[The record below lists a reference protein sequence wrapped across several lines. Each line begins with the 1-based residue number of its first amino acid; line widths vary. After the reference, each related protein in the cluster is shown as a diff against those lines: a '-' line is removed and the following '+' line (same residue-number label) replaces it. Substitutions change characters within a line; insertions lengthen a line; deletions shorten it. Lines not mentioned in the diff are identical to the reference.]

1 MKNQHIL
8 MHFRIY
14 SLMRS
19 VILMNP
25 FAEKSMPISKTYES
39 FSCLYPRSYDPLETD
54 PYTKCRI
61 ILMNGTEF
69 EAVKFSH
76 QMARRC
82 PNQELRREL
91 AMTRRTEQQQQKK
104 LANLKPIQEDILR
117 HTIGYEQLAVDL
129 TAHLAKRVSSAH
141 VKQALDLA
149 LLEDFDHLYRYA
161 DLLDMDEGVHAEQ
174 LVGRYTEIMPG
185 RPTIIEHRFPR
196 DGIPCPLGKDAPLV
210 DKLAAMIITAAEQ
223 QTMNYYMNAT
233 GFYKNDLG
241 RRLYQEIAMIEEQH
255 VTQYEA
261 LMEAGTTWL
270 ECLLM
275 HEYVECYLYWSC
287 AETETDPY
295 IRQIWAKHL
304 EQEIAHLHKAAQLL
318 EQFEGKNWRQV
329 IPDAEFPA
337 PLKLESNIPYVRAS
351 LGTVQNT
358 YKDKCPVPVQALETA
373 DPFFAYQD
381 IVHKDT
387 SSTASHQIIDQ
398 YIRKNGMDYRYE
410 TAPHPVHP
418 LQDRTHDN
426 TQIGRDPQIPGYN
439 EFFPIGD

>member
-1 MKNQHIL
+1 
-8 MHFRIY
+8 MHP
-14 SLMRS
+14 
-19 VILMNP
+19 MNP
-25 FAEKSMPISKTYES
+25 FRERANPIET
-39 FSCLYPRSYDPLETD
+39 CLLDWRAMSPRAYDKRTVD
-54 PYTKCRI
+54 PYTRTRV

-69 EAVKFSH
+69 ENVWFSH
-76 QMARRC
+76 QFHRHCRD
-82 PNQELRREL
+82 NDLRRRL
-91 AMTRRTEQQQQKK
+91 SLMRRSEQQQQK
-104 LANLKPIQEDILR
+104 LIAALKPDDETLLE

-129 TAHLAKRVSSAH
+129 TAHLAKREKDEH
-141 VKQALDLA
+141 VRDALNFA

-161 DLLDMDEGVHAEQ
+161 DFLDMEDGVHAED
-174 LVGRYTEIMPG
+174 LVGRMTEIMPA
-185 RPTIIEHRFPR
+185 RPTIAHHRHPYDAVKKPI
-196 DGIPCPLGKDAPLV
+196 DGKTAALET
-210 DKLAAMIITAAEQ
+210 KLCVGVITAAEQ
-223 QTMNYYMNAT
+223 QTMNYYMNQT

-255 VTQYEA
+255 VTQYKA

-295 IRQIWAKHL
+295 IRQIWERHL

-387 SSTASHQIIDQ
+387 SSTASHQVIDQ
-398 YIRKNGMDYRYE
+398 YIRKNGIDYRYE

-418 LQDRTHDN
+418 LQDRTCDN
-426 TQIGRDPQIPGYN
+426 TQIGHDPQIPGYN
-439 EFFPIGD
+439 EFFPICD